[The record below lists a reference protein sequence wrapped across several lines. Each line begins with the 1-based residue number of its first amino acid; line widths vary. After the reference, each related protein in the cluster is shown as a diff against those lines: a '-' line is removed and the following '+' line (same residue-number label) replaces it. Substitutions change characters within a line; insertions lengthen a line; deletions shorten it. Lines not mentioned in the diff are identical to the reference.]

1 MSIIQQH
8 LVDPCSITHTRTV
21 SSNTTNLNAQTLF
34 GSDFTAN
41 SCKNLIIN
49 SGVSIGGTDLTKPAL
64 DIPSGMG
71 GSMKIINYGSILG
84 AGGKGGTRSV
94 NGYSTVACTS
104 NGGGRIITL
113 SDEADLDDIGTQ
125 SNSSYPYRRPA
136 ACLWDLD
143 GNLLKQ
149 WYLPLSNPTV
159 NASREHR
166 VAIGGNRI
174 FIAIRGIGF
183 SGVPGSGYHYAS
195 EGFHIYDLQ
204 GNLVSSGTPITH
216 SSMSPSW
223 CSSVAANSSYVVIG
237 DRGFASNGRV
247 FVFDH
252 SGNHVANWTSTDIS
266 STDNFGNAVDIN
278 EANDIVVGAF
288 VKNNGTNNGGSS
300 SATDGAVYYFPNF
313 NNSGQVK
320 LMSYRPIVTSG
331 DPGYGSYPN
340 YANSANQFGREVL
353 IGKSTIMV
361 AAPWTSQFHTPNP
374 TTGQSVRGLGEIT
387 FWNFSGTLLATRY
400 PETTSTNGYYDGYR
414 LGMTGIAKPNPEP
427 ASGDEYW
434 LASDQSNNGYQ
445 SFWDN
450 EQHVLMWDS
459 NFNRVGCFGCRNSHS
474 LNLAAYLNEGQAS
487 ICMTG
492 ANSAHPRVVLAG
504 GMRSLNH
511 DGGGLM
517 IFEHDQFRLA
527 PNAQAFPGAPGD
539 TSAGSKL
546 SGIEFPVVSPD
557 ANGNVNQAGIITDKY
572 LKFTYNLWGG
582 DGGNAIRINSPN
594 VGINNQGTIYGGG
607 GGGATGATASTA
619 NGGPSS
625 PFNDAAAGSG
635 GSGGDGEGYNLT
647 RTNAPSPPSGIEQG
661 GDGGAYGQPGGHGGG
676 SPYDDP
682 WYITS
687 YGNYGQV
694 YYSDR
699 VRRGIFKFNHR
710 KTMFKRSVEWTAN
723 PTNLGGRA
731 GFICTSTNGNTFNI
745 INLGTAGGRI

>member
-8 LVDPCSITHTRTV
+8 LVNPCSTTHTRTV
-21 SSNTTNLNAQTLF
+21 TSNTTNLNAQTLF
-34 GSDFTAN
+34 GSDFTAD

-64 DIPSGMG
+64 DIPEGMG

-113 SDEADLDDIGTQ
+113 SDYADLDDIGTK
-125 SNSSYPYRRPA
+125 SNSSYPYGRPA

-143 GNLLKQ
+143 GNLLNQ
-149 WYLPLSNPTV
+149 WYLPLANPTT

-174 FIAIRGIGF
+174 FIAIRGQG
-183 SGVPGSGYHYAS
+183 STGPGGYYYIT
-195 EGFHIYDLQ
+195 EGLHIYDLQ

-216 SSMSPSW
+216 GSASSNW
-223 CSSVAANSSYVVIG
+223 CRAVAANSSYVVIG
-237 DRGFASNGRV
+237 DPGLGSNGRV

-252 SGNHVANWTSTDIS
+252 SGNHVANWTSTDIAS
-266 STDNFGNAVDIN
+266 SDNFGAAVDIN
-278 EANDIVVGAF
+278 EANDVVVGAF
-288 VKNNGTNNGGSS
+288 YKNNGTNNGGA
-300 SATDGAVYYFPNF
+300 SALSDGAVYYFPNF
-313 NNSGQVK
+313 NNTGQVK
-320 LMSYRPIVTSG
+320 LMSNRPIQSAG
-331 DPGYGSYPN
+331 GYPN
-340 YANSANQFGREVL
+340 YSNSANAFGREVL

-361 AAPWTSQFHTPNP
+361 ASPFTSLHTSPSP
-374 TTGQSVRGLGEIT
+374 STGASTQSVGEIK
-387 FWNFSGTLLATRY
+387 FYNFSGTLLASKG
-400 PETTSTNGYYDGYR
+400 PETTKTNGYFDGYR
-414 LGMTGIAKPNPEP
+414 FGMCGLAKPNPEP

-434 LASDQSNNGYQ
+434 LACDQANTGYQ
-445 SFWDN
+445 SFWQN
-450 EQHVLMWDS
+450 EQHVLMYDS
-459 NFNRVGCFGCRNSHS
+459 SFNRVGCFGCRNSHS
-474 LNLAAYLNEGQAS
+474 LNLPARDEGKSS

-492 ANSAHPRVVLAG
+492 ASSAHPRVILAG
-504 GMRSLNH
+504 GMASINH
-511 DGGGLM
+511 EGGGLM

-527 PNAQAFPGAPGD
+527 PNAQPFPANPANPTQANGKAAFEYP
-539 TSAGSKL
+539 
-546 SGIEFPVVSPD
+546 IVSPD
-557 ANGNVNQAGIITDKY
+557 VNGDVNQAGIITDKY

-607 GGGATGATASTA
+607 GGGATGATATTG

-661 GDGGAYGQPGGHGGG
+661 GNGGAYGQQGGHGGG

-682 WYITS
+682 WYVTS
-687 YGNYGQV
+687 YQNYGQV

-699 VRRGIFKFNHR
+699 VRRGYFKFNHR
-710 KTMFKRSVEWTAN
+710 KTMFLRSAEWTAN

-731 GFICTSTNGNTFNI
+731 GFICTSTNGNTFD
-745 INLGTAGGRI
+745 LYSQGTTGGRL

>member
-1 MSIIQQH
+1 MTTIQQT
-8 LVDPCSITHTRTV
+8 LFGGGGGGAGSATRTV
-21 SSNTTNLNAQTLF
+21 SSTTTNLDVKTLF
-34 GSDFTAN
+34 GADYTTN
-41 SCKNLIIN
+41 SNKTLIIN
-49 SGVSIGGTDLTKPAL
+49 SGVTVGGTDPMKPAM
-64 DIPSGMG
+64 DVPSGMG
-71 GSMKIINYGSILG
+71 GSMNIINYGSILG

-113 SDEADLDDIGTQ
+113 SDYADLDDIGTK
-125 SNSSYPYRRPA
+125 SNSSYPYGRPA

-143 GNLLKQ
+143 GNLLNQ
-149 WYLPLSNPTV
+149 WYLPLANPTT

-174 FIAIRGIGF
+174 FIAIRGQG
-183 SGVPGSGYHYAS
+183 STGPGGYYYIT
-195 EGFHIYDLQ
+195 EGLHIYDLQ

-216 SSMSPSW
+216 GSASSNW
-223 CSSVAANSSYVVIG
+223 CRAVAANSSYVVIG
-237 DRGFASNGRV
+237 DPGLGSNGRV

-252 SGNHVANWTSTDIS
+252 SGNHVANWTSTDIAS
-266 STDNFGNAVDIN
+266 SDNFGAAVDIN
-278 EANDIVVGAF
+278 EANDVVVGAF
-288 VKNNGTNNGGSS
+288 YKNNGTNNGGA
-300 SATDGAVYYFPNF
+300 SALSDGAVYYFPNF
-313 NNSGQVK
+313 NNTGQVK
-320 LMSYRPIVTSG
+320 LMSNRPIQSAG
-331 DPGYGSYPN
+331 GYPN
-340 YANSANQFGREVL
+340 YSNSANAFGREVL

-361 AAPWTSQFHTPNP
+361 ASPFTSLHTSPSP
-374 TTGQSVRGLGEIT
+374 STGASTQSVGEIK
-387 FWNFSGTLLATRY
+387 FYNFSGTLLASKG
-400 PETTSTNGYYDGYR
+400 PETTKTNGYFDGYR
-414 LGMTGIAKPNPEP
+414 FGMCGLAKPNPEP

-434 LASDQSNNGYQ
+434 LACDQANTGYQ
-445 SFWDN
+445 SFWQN
-450 EQHVLMWDS
+450 EQHVLMYDS
-459 NFNRVGCFGCRNSHS
+459 SFNRVGCFGCRNSHS
-474 LNLAAYLNEGQAS
+474 LNLPARLEEGKSS

-492 ANSAHPRVVLAG
+492 ASSAHPRVVLAG
-504 GMRSLNH
+504 GMASINH

-527 PNAQAFPGAPGD
+527 PNAQPFPANPANPTQANGKAAFEYP
-539 TSAGSKL
+539 
-546 SGIEFPVVSPD
+546 IVSPD
-557 ANGNVNQAGIITDKY
+557 VNGDVNQAGIITDKY

-607 GGGATGATASTA
+607 GGGATGATATTA

-661 GDGGAYGQPGGHGGG
+661 GNGGAYGQQGGHGGG

-682 WYITS
+682 WYVTS
-687 YGNYGQV
+687 YQNYGQV

-699 VRRGIFKFNHR
+699 VRRGYFKFNHR
-710 KTMFKRSVEWTAN
+710 KTMFLRSAEWTAN

-731 GFICTSTNGNTFNI
+731 GFICTSTNGNTFD
-745 INLGTAGGRI
+745 LYSQGTTGGRL

>member
-8 LVDPCSITHTRTV
+8 LVNPCSTTHTRTV
-21 SSNTTNLNAQTLF
+21 TSNTTNLNAQTLF
-34 GSDFTAN
+34 GSDFTAD

-64 DIPSGMG
+64 DIPEGMG

-113 SDEADLDDIGTQ
+113 SDYADLDDIGTK
-125 SNSSYPYRRPA
+125 SNSSYPYGRPA

-143 GNLLKQ
+143 GNLLNQ
-149 WYLPLSNPTV
+149 WYLPLANPTT

-174 FIAIRGIGF
+174 FIAIRGQG
-183 SGVPGSGYHYAS
+183 STGPGGYYYIT
-195 EGFHIYDLQ
+195 EGLHIYDLQ

-216 SSMSPSW
+216 GSASSNW
-223 CSSVAANSSYVVIG
+223 CRAVAANSSYVVIG
-237 DRGFASNGRV
+237 DPGLGSNGRV

-252 SGNHVANWTSTDIS
+252 SGNHVANWTSTDIAS
-266 STDNFGNAVDIN
+266 SDNFGAAVDIN
-278 EANDIVVGAF
+278 EANDVVVGAF
-288 VKNNGTNNGGSS
+288 YKNNGTNNGGA
-300 SATDGAVYYFPNF
+300 SALSDGAVYYFPNF
-313 NNSGQVK
+313 NNTGQVK
-320 LMSYRPIVTSG
+320 LMSNRPIQSAG
-331 DPGYGSYPN
+331 GYPN
-340 YANSANQFGREVL
+340 YSNSANAFGREVL

-361 AAPWTSQFHTPNP
+361 ASPFTSLHTSPSP
-374 TTGQSVRGLGEIT
+374 STGASTQSVGEIK
-387 FWNFSGTLLATRY
+387 FYNFSGTLLASKG
-400 PETTSTNGYYDGYR
+400 PETTKTNGYFDGYR
-414 LGMTGIAKPNPEP
+414 FGMCGLAKPNPEP

-434 LASDQSNNGYQ
+434 LACDQANTGYQ
-445 SFWDN
+445 SFWQN
-450 EQHVLMWDS
+450 EQHVLMYDS
-459 NFNRVGCFGCRNSHS
+459 SFNRVGCFGCRNSHS
-474 LNLAAYLNEGQAS
+474 LNLPARLEEGKSS

-492 ANSAHPRVVLAG
+492 ASSAHPRVVLAG
-504 GMRSLNH
+504 GMASINH

-527 PNAQAFPGAPGD
+527 PNAQPFPANPANPTQANGKAAFEYP
-539 TSAGSKL
+539 
-546 SGIEFPVVSPD
+546 IVSPD
-557 ANGNVNQAGIITDKY
+557 VNGDVNQAGIITDKY

-607 GGGATGATASTA
+607 GGGATGATATTG

-661 GDGGAYGQPGGHGGG
+661 GNGGAYGQQGGHGGG

-682 WYITS
+682 WYVTS
-687 YGNYGQV
+687 YQNYGQV

-699 VRRGIFKFNHR
+699 VRRGYFKFNHR
-710 KTMFKRSVEWTAN
+710 KTMFLRSAEWTAN

-731 GFICTSTNGNTFNI
+731 GFICTSTNGNTFD
-745 INLGTAGGRI
+745 LYSQGTTGGRL